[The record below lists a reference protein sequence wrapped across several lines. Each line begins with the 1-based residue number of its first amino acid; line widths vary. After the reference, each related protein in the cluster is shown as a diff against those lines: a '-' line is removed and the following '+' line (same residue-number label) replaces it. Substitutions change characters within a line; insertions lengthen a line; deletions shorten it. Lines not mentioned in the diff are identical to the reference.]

1 MDLQIDS
8 LHEAFGAAMRGA
20 QLAEPDEETMRALEA
35 AIGRAGML
43 LFRDVGLDDAGLVA
57 FARRFGPL
65 QNMSSK
71 PGEHLDVTQIT
82 NLDAD
87 GRMLP
92 AGHAMRRQ
100 QDANELW
107 HMDSTFRVPGAT
119 YSFLHARVIP
129 DHGGDTEFCDT
140 RVAFEALPAA
150 RRAELRTLSADHSI
164 FHSRRLI
171 GFEMTN
177 YTAAD
182 LPPITRRLVRRHEP
196 SGRDA
201 LIVASH
207 IERVDGFDYAGG
219 RSLVD
224 ELIAFATTPERV
236 YRHRWRVGDLV
247 IWDNRCILHRATAF
261 SQFEQARDMRSCRV
275 EDARDNGLTPV

>member
-1 MDLQIDS
+1 MDLQIGA
-8 LHEAFGAAMRGA
+8 LHEAFGAEISGA
-20 QLAEPDEETMRALEA
+20 QLSEPDEETMRALEA

-43 LFRDVGLDDAGLVA
+43 LFRDVGLDDAGLAA
-57 FARRFGPL
+57 FAARFGPL

-71 PGEHLDVTQIT
+71 PGEHLDVGQIT
-82 NLDAD
+82 NVDAD
-87 GRMLP
+87 GGMLP

-107 HMDSTFRVPGAT
+107 HMDSTFRAPGAT

-129 DHGGDTEFCDT
+129 DQGGDTEFCDT

-150 RRAELRTLSADHSI
+150 RQAELRALLGDHSI

-201 LIVASH
+201 LVVASH

-219 RSLVD
+219 RRLIE
-224 ELIAFATTPERV
+224 ELIAFATMPERV
-236 YRHRWRVGDLV
+236 YRHRWRTGDLV
-247 IWDNRCILHRATAF
+247 MWDNRCILHRATTF
-261 SQFEQARDMRSCRV
+261 PQFEQTRDMRSCRV
-275 EDARDNGLTPV
+275 EDVRDTGLAPV